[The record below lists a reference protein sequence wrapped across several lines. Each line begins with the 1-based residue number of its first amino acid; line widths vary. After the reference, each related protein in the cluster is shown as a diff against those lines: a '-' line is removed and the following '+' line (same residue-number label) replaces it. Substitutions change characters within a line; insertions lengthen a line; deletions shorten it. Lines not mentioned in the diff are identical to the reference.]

1 MNKHQTDHLVN
12 HYGAQSTDINKQSIA
27 ESFGASASSYDSGA
41 ALQRSVGNKL
51 LELTKA
57 CDKGILLDLGTGPGY
72 FTSALSDRSQQVI
85 GLDIATPMLQFAQA
99 RNQQI
104 DCWWL
109 AGDAENLP
117 LANECVSGVFSSLM
131 LQWTHDLAQALAE
144 SQRVL
149 QVTGQI
155 AFTTLL
161 NGTLSELASAWSRVD
176 QHQHVNSFM
185 DLGQIEQIINH
196 SGFKLCHMELKPQVV
211 WYDSVVGLMKDLKAI
226 GASQTAHAQR
236 GLMGKSQ
243 LQALKQGY
251 EPYRCNGKLPATYQV
266 LYVVLEKI

>member
-1 MNKHQTDHLVN
+1 MNYDQAAHLVN
-12 HYGAQSTDINKQSIA
+12 HYGAKPTDINKQSIA
-27 ESFGASASSYDSGA
+27 DTFGASATSYDSGA

-51 LELTKA
+51 LQLTDA
-57 CDKGILLDLGTGPGY
+57 CHDGILLDLGTGPGY

-85 GLDIATPMLQFAQA
+85 GLDIATPMLQFAQV
-99 RNQQI
+99 RNQHLE
-104 DCWWL
+104 CWWL

-117 LANECVSGVFSSLM
+117 LANECVTGVFSSLM
-131 LQWTHDLAQALAE
+131 LQWSHDLAQALAE
-144 SQRVL
+144 SRRVL
-149 QVTGQI
+149 QVTGHM

-161 NGTLSELASAWSRVD
+161 DGTLSELESAWSQVD

-185 DLGQIEQIINH
+185 DFSQIEQIINR
-196 SGFKLCHMELKPQVV
+196 SGFKLCHIELKPQVV
-211 WYDSVVGLMKDLKAI
+211 WYDSVIDLMKDLKAI

-251 EPYRCNGKLPATYQV
+251 EPYRSNGKLPATYQV